1 MNVVATRVDERL
13 IHGQVMASWSKR
25 LQLTRIVVVDD
36 QIAKDDFMRTV
47 LSMSSPAGM
56 QIDILSVKDAAT
68 MVKLDTDSAN
78 TMLLFKRIS
87 AALELARELRG
98 GSYEMAE
105 LNLGNLG
112 SVPGRVQVTK
122 NIFLSEEER
131 KQIRELQ
138 GLGVNVFLQMLY
150 TDPKVPV
157 DDVL

>member
-1 MNVVATRVDERL
+1 MNIVATRVDERL

-25 LQLTRIVVVDD
+25 LQLARIVVVDN
-36 QIAKDDFMRTV
+36 QIAKDDFMKTV
-47 LSMSSPAGM
+47 LSMSAPAGM
-56 QIDILSVKDAAT
+56 QIDILSVKGAANTMKSDA
-68 MVKLDTDSAN
+68 DSAN

-87 AALELARELRG
+87 AALELARELQ
-98 GSYEMAE
+98 GSSSKMAE

-131 KQIRELQ
+131 TQIRELQ
-138 GLGVNVFLQMLY
+138 DLGVNVFLQMLY

>member
-1 MNVVATRVDERL
+1 MNIVATRVDERL

-25 LQLTRIVVVDD
+25 LQLARIVVVDN
-36 QIAKDDFMRTV
+36 QIAKDDFMKTV
-47 LSMSSPAGM
+47 LSMSAPAGM
-56 QIDILSVKDAAT
+56 QIDILSVKGAANTVKSDA
-68 MVKLDTDSAN
+68 DSAN

-87 AALELARELRG
+87 AALELARELQ
-98 GSYEMAE
+98 GSSSKMAE

-122 NIFLSEEER
+122 NNFLSEEER
-131 KQIRELQ
+131 TQIRELQ
-138 GLGVNVFLQMLY
+138 DLGVNVFLQMLY

>member
-36 QIAKDDFMRTV
+36 QIAKDDFMKTV
-47 LSMSSPAGM
+47 LSMSAPAGM

>member
-1 MNVVATRVDERL
+1 MNVVVTRVDERL

-25 LQLTRIVVVDD
+25 LQLARIVVVDD
-36 QIAKDDFMRTV
+36 QIAKDDFMKTV
-47 LSMSSPAGM
+47 LSMSAPAGM
-56 QIDILSVKDAAT
+56 QIDILSVKDAAIT
-68 MVKLDTDSAN
+68 AKSDMDSAN
-78 TMLLFKRIS
+78 TMLLFKKLS

-98 GSYEMAE
+98 SSSKMAE

-131 KQIRELQ
+131 TQIRELQ
-138 GLGVNVFLQMLY
+138 DLGVNVFLQMLY

>member
-1 MNVVATRVDERL
+1 MNVVASRVDERL

-25 LQLTRIVVVDD
+25 LQLTRIVVADD
-36 QIAKDDFMRTV
+36 QIAKDDFMKTV
-47 LSMSSPAGM
+47 LSMSAPAGM

-68 MVKLDTDSAN
+68 MVKSDTDSAN

-98 GSYEMAE
+98 SSYEMAE

>member
-47 LSMSSPAGM
+47 LSMSAPAGM

-87 AALELARELRG
+87 AALELAHELRG

>member
-13 IHGQVMASWSKR
+13 IHGQVMASWTKR

-36 QIAKDDFMRTV
+36 QIAKDDFMKTV
-47 LSMSSPAGM
+47 LSMSAPAGM

-68 MVKLDTDSAN
+68 MVKSDTDSAN

-98 GSYEMAE
+98 SSYEMAE

>member
-47 LSMSSPAGM
+47 LSMSAPAGM

-68 MVKLDTDSAN
+68 MVKSDTDSAN

-87 AALELARELRG
+87 AALELAHELRG

>member
-1 MNVVATRVDERL
+1 MNIVATRVDERL
-13 IHGQVMASWSKR
+13 IHGQVLASWSKR
-25 LQLTRIVVVDD
+25 LQLARIVVVDN
-36 QIAKDDFMRTV
+36 QIAKDDFMKTV
-47 LSMSSPAGM
+47 LSMSAPAGM
-56 QIDILSVKDAAT
+56 QIDILSVKGAANTVKSDA
-68 MVKLDTDSAN
+68 DSAN

-87 AALELARELRG
+87 AALELARELQ
-98 GSYEMAE
+98 GSSSKMAE

-131 KQIRELQ
+131 TQIRELQ
-138 GLGVNVFLQMLY
+138 DLGVNVFLQMLY

>member
-1 MNVVATRVDERL
+1 MNIVATRVDERL

-25 LQLTRIVVVDD
+25 LQLARIVVVDN
-36 QIAKDDFMRTV
+36 QIAKDDFMKTV
-47 LSMSSPAGM
+47 LSMSAPAGM
-56 QIDILSVKDAAT
+56 QIDILSVKGAANTVKSDA
-68 MVKLDTDSAN
+68 DSAN

-87 AALELARELRG
+87 AALELARELQ
-98 GSYEMAE
+98 GSSSKMAE

-122 NIFLSEEER
+122 NIFPSEEER
-131 KQIRELQ
+131 TQIRELQ
-138 GLGVNVFLQMLY
+138 DLGVNVFLQMLY

>member
-1 MNVVATRVDERL
+1 MNIVATRVDERL

-25 LQLTRIVVVDD
+25 LQLARIVVVDN
-36 QIAKDDFMRTV
+36 QIAKDDFMKTV
-47 LSMSSPAGM
+47 LSMSAPAGM
-56 QIDILSVKDAAT
+56 QIDILSVKGAANTVKSDA
-68 MVKLDTDSAN
+68 DSAN

-87 AALELARELRG
+87 AALELARELQ
-98 GSYEMAE
+98 GSSSKMAE

-122 NIFLSEEER
+122 NTFLSEEER
-131 KQIRELQ
+131 TQIRELQ
-138 GLGVNVFLQMLY
+138 DLGVNVFLQMLY

>member
-1 MNVVATRVDERL
+1 MNIVATRVDERL

-25 LQLTRIVVVDD
+25 LQLARIVVVDN
-36 QIAKDDFMRTV
+36 QIAKDDFMKTV
-47 LSMSSPAGM
+47 LSMSAPAGM
-56 QIDILSVKDAAT
+56 QIDILSVKGAANTVKSDA
-68 MVKLDTDSAN
+68 DSAN

-87 AALELARELRG
+87 AALELARELQ
-98 GSYEMAE
+98 GSSSKMAE

-122 NIFLSEEER
+122 NIFLSEEE
-131 KQIRELQ
+131 LQ
-138 GLGVNVFLQMLY
+138 DLGVNVFLQMLY

>member
-1 MNVVATRVDERL
+1 MNIVATRVDERL

-25 LQLTRIVVVDD
+25 LQLARIVVVDN
-36 QIAKDDFMRTV
+36 QIAKDDFMKTV
-47 LSMSSPAGM
+47 LSMSAPAGM
-56 QIDILSVKDAAT
+56 QIDILSVKGAANTVKSDA
-68 MVKLDTDSAN
+68 DSAN

-87 AALELARELRG
+87 AALELARELQ
-98 GSYEMAE
+98 GSSSKMAE

-122 NIFLSEEER
+122 NIFLLEEER
-131 KQIRELQ
+131 TQIRELQ
-138 GLGVNVFLQMLY
+138 DLGVNVFLQMLY

>member
-1 MNVVATRVDERL
+1 MNIVVTRVDERL

-25 LQLTRIVVVDD
+25 LQLARIVVVDN
-36 QIAKDDFMRTV
+36 QIAKDDFMKTV
-47 LSMSSPAGM
+47 LSMSAPAGM
-56 QIDILSVKDAAT
+56 QIDILSVKGAANTVKSDA
-68 MVKLDTDSAN
+68 DSAN

-87 AALELARELRG
+87 AALELARELQ
-98 GSYEMAE
+98 GSSSKMAE

-131 KQIRELQ
+131 TQIRELQ
-138 GLGVNVFLQMLY
+138 DLGVNVFLQMLY

>member
-1 MNVVATRVDERL
+1 MNIVATRVDERL

-25 LQLTRIVVVDD
+25 LQLARIVVVDN
-36 QIAKDDFMRTV
+36 QIAKDDFMKTV
-47 LSMSSPAGM
+47 LSMSAPAGM
-56 QIDILSVKDAAT
+56 QIDILSVKGAANTVKSDA
-68 MVKLDTDSAN
+68 DSAN

-87 AALELARELRG
+87 AALELARELQ
-98 GSYEMAE
+98 GSSSKMAE

-122 NIFLSEEER
+122 NIFLSDEER
-131 KQIRELQ
+131 TQIRELQ
-138 GLGVNVFLQMLY
+138 DLGVNVFLQMLY

>member
-36 QIAKDDFMRTV
+36 QIAKDDFMKTV
-47 LSMSSPAGM
+47 LSMSDHAGM

-68 MVKLDTDSAN
+68 MVKSDTDSAN

-98 GSYEMAE
+98 SSYEMAE

>member
-36 QIAKDDFMRTV
+36 QIAKDDFMKTV
-47 LSMSSPAGM
+47 LSMSAPAGM
-56 QIDILSVKDAAT
+56 QIDILSVKGAAT
-68 MVKLDTDSAN
+68 MVKSDTDSAN

-98 GSYEMAE
+98 SSYEMAE

>member
-1 MNVVATRVDERL
+1 MNIVATRVDERL

-25 LQLTRIVVVDD
+25 LQLARIVVVDN
-36 QIAKDDFMRTV
+36 QIAKDDFMKTV
-47 LSMSSPAGM
+47 LSMSAPAGM
-56 QIDILSVKDAAT
+56 QIDILSVKGASNTVKSDA
-68 MVKLDTDSAN
+68 DSAN

-87 AALELARELRG
+87 AALELARELQ
-98 GSYEMAE
+98 GSSSKMAE

-131 KQIRELQ
+131 TQIRELQ
-138 GLGVNVFLQMLY
+138 DLGVNVFLQMLY

>member
-1 MNVVATRVDERL
+1 MNIVATRVDERL

-25 LQLTRIVVVDD
+25 LQLARIVVVDN
-36 QIAKDDFMRTV
+36 QIAKDDFMKTV
-47 LSMSSPAGM
+47 LSMSAPAGM
-56 QIDILSVKDAAT
+56 QIDILSVKGAANTVKSDA
-68 MVKLDTDSAN
+68 DSAN

-87 AALELARELRG
+87 VALELARELQ
-98 GSYEMAE
+98 GSSSKMAE

-131 KQIRELQ
+131 TRIRELQ
-138 GLGVNVFLQMLY
+138 DLGVNVFLQMLY

>member
-47 LSMSSPAGM
+47 LSMSAPAGM

-98 GSYEMAE
+98 SSYEMAE

>member
-1 MNVVATRVDERL
+1 MNIVATRVDERL

-25 LQLTRIVVVDD
+25 LQLARIVVVDN
-36 QIAKDDFMRTV
+36 QIAKDDFMKTV
-47 LSMSSPAGM
+47 LSMSAPAGM
-56 QIDILSVKDAAT
+56 QIDILSVKGAANTVKSDA
-68 MVKLDTDSAN
+68 DSAN

-87 AALELARELRG
+87 VALELARELQ
-98 GSYEMAE
+98 GSSSKMAE

-131 KQIRELQ
+131 TQIRELQ
-138 GLGVNVFLQMLY
+138 DLGVNVFLQMLY

-157 DDVL
+157 DDAL

>member
-36 QIAKDDFMRTV
+36 QIAKDDFMKTV
-47 LSMSSPAGM
+47 LSMSAPAGM

-68 MVKLDTDSAN
+68 MVKSDTDSAN
-78 TMLLFKRIS
+78 TMLLFKRIT

-98 GSYEMAE
+98 SSYEMAE

>member
-1 MNVVATRVDERL
+1 MNIVATRVDERL

-25 LQLTRIVVVDD
+25 LQLARIVVVDN
-36 QIAKDDFMRTV
+36 QIAKDDFMKTV
-47 LSMSSPAGM
+47 LSMSAPAGM
-56 QIDILSVKDAAT
+56 QIDILSVKGAANTVKSDA
-68 MVKLDTDSAN
+68 DSAN

-87 AALELARELRG
+87 AALELARELQ
-98 GSYEMAE
+98 GSSSKMAE

-112 SVPGRVQVTK
+112 SVPGRVQVTR

-131 KQIRELQ
+131 TQIRELQ
-138 GLGVNVFLQMLY
+138 DLGVNVFLQMLY

>member
-36 QIAKDDFMRTV
+36 QIAKDDFMKTV
-47 LSMSSPAGM
+47 LSMSAPAGM

-68 MVKLDTDSAN
+68 MVKSDTDSAN

-87 AALELARELRG
+87 DALELARELRG
-98 GSYEMAE
+98 SSYEMAE

>member
-1 MNVVATRVDERL
+1 MNIVATRVDERL

-25 LQLTRIVVVDD
+25 LQLARIVVVDN
-36 QIAKDDFMRTV
+36 QIAKDDFMKTV
-47 LSMSSPAGM
+47 LSMSAPAGM
-56 QIDILSVKDAAT
+56 QIDILSVKGAANTVKSDA
-68 MVKLDTDSAN
+68 DSAN

-87 AALELARELRG
+87 AALELARELQ
-98 GSYEMAE
+98 GSSSKMAE

-131 KQIRELQ
+131 TQIRELQ
-138 GLGVNVFLQMLY
+138 DLGVNVFLQMLY
-150 TDPKVPV
+150 SDPKVPV

>member
-1 MNVVATRVDERL
+1 MIIVATRVDERL

-25 LQLTRIVVVDD
+25 LQLARIVVVDN
-36 QIAKDDFMRTV
+36 QIAKDDFMKTV
-47 LSMSSPAGM
+47 LSMSAPAGM
-56 QIDILSVKDAAT
+56 QIDILSVKGAANTVKSDA
-68 MVKLDTDSAN
+68 DSAN

-87 AALELARELRG
+87 AALELARELQ
-98 GSYEMAE
+98 GSSSKMAE

-131 KQIRELQ
+131 TQIRELQ
-138 GLGVNVFLQMLY
+138 DLGVNVFLQMLY

>member
-36 QIAKDDFMRTV
+36 QIAKDDFMKTV
-47 LSMSSPAGM
+47 LSMSAPAGM

-68 MVKLDTDSAN
+68 MVKSDTDSAN

-98 GSYEMAE
+98 SSYEMAE

-138 GLGVNVFLQMLY
+138 GLGVNVFLQMLH

>member
-1 MNVVATRVDERL
+1 MNIVATRVDERL

-25 LQLTRIVVVDD
+25 LQLARIVVVDN
-36 QIAKDDFMRTV
+36 QIAKDDFMKTV
-47 LSMSSPAGM
+47 LSMSAPAGM
-56 QIDILSVKDAAT
+56 QIDILSVKGAANTVKSDA
-68 MVKLDTDSAN
+68 DSAN

-87 AALELARELRG
+87 AALELARELQ
-98 GSYEMAE
+98 GSSSKMAE

-122 NIFLSEEER
+122 NVFLSEEER
-131 KQIRELQ
+131 TQIRELQ
-138 GLGVNVFLQMLY
+138 DLGVNVFLQMLY

>member
-1 MNVVATRVDERL
+1 
-13 IHGQVMASWSKR
+13 
-25 LQLTRIVVVDD
+25 
-36 QIAKDDFMRTV
+36 
-47 LSMSSPAGM
+47 
-56 QIDILSVKDAAT
+56 
-68 MVKLDTDSAN
+68 MVKSDTDSAN

-98 GSYEMAE
+98 SSYEMAE

>member
-25 LQLTRIVVVDD
+25 LQLTRIVVADD
-36 QIAKDDFMRTV
+36 QIAKDDFMKTV
-47 LSMSSPAGM
+47 LSMSAPAGM

-68 MVKLDTDSAN
+68 MVKSDTDSAN

-98 GSYEMAE
+98 SSYEMAE

>member
-1 MNVVATRVDERL
+1 MNVVVTRVDERL

-25 LQLTRIVVVDD
+25 LQLARIVVVDD
-36 QIAKDDFMRTV
+36 QIAKDDFMKTV
-47 LSMSSPAGM
+47 LSMSAPAGM
-56 QIDILSVKDAAT
+56 QIDILSVKDAAIT
-68 MVKLDTDSAN
+68 AKSDMDSAN
-78 TMLLFKRIS
+78 TMLLFKRLS

-98 GSYEMAE
+98 SSSKMAE

-131 KQIRELQ
+131 TQIRELQ
-138 GLGVNVFLQMLY
+138 DLGVNVFLQMLY

>member
-36 QIAKDDFMRTV
+36 RIAKDDFMKTV
-47 LSMSSPAGM
+47 LSMSAPAGM

-68 MVKLDTDSAN
+68 MVKSDTDSAN

-98 GSYEMAE
+98 SSYEMAE

>member
-1 MNVVATRVDERL
+1 MNIVATRVDERL

-25 LQLTRIVVVDD
+25 LQLARIAVVDN
-36 QIAKDDFMRTV
+36 QIAKDDFMKTV
-47 LSMSSPAGM
+47 LSMSAPAGM
-56 QIDILSVKDAAT
+56 QIDILSVKGAANTVKSDA
-68 MVKLDTDSAN
+68 DSAN

-87 AALELARELRG
+87 AALELARELQ
-98 GSYEMAE
+98 GSSSKMAE

-131 KQIRELQ
+131 TQIRELQ
-138 GLGVNVFLQMLY
+138 DLGVNVFLQMLY

>member
-1 MNVVATRVDERL
+1 MNSVATRVDERL

-25 LQLTRIVVVDD
+25 LQLARIVVVDN
-36 QIAKDDFMRTV
+36 QIAKDDFMKTV
-47 LSMSSPAGM
+47 LSMSAPAGM
-56 QIDILSVKDAAT
+56 QIDILSVKGAANTVKSDA
-68 MVKLDTDSAN
+68 DSAN

-87 AALELARELRG
+87 AALELARELQ
-98 GSYEMAE
+98 GSSSKMAE

-131 KQIRELQ
+131 TQIRELQ
-138 GLGVNVFLQMLY
+138 DLGVNVFLQMLY

>member
-1 MNVVATRVDERL
+1 MNIVATRVDERL

-25 LQLTRIVVVDD
+25 LQLARIVVVDN
-36 QIAKDDFMRTV
+36 QIAKDDFMKTV
-47 LSMSSPAGM
+47 LSMSAPAGM
-56 QIDILSVKDAAT
+56 QIDILSVKGAANTVKSDA
-68 MVKLDTDSAN
+68 DSAN

-87 AALELARELRG
+87 AALELARELQ
-98 GSYEMAE
+98 GSSSKMAE

-131 KQIRELQ
+131 TQIRELQ
-138 GLGVNVFLQMLY
+138 DLGVNVFLQMLY